1 MKQLDLGKEKI
12 GKLLVSFAIP
22 CVISMLINS
31 IYNIVDQIF
40 IGQGV
45 GYLGNA
51 ATNVIFPLVI
61 ISTAIGSLFGNGAS
75 ANLSLRLG
83 EGKKDEAKKSIGTT
97 ITVTIIVSIV
107 FSILAYIFLPLL
119 INFFGCTEK
128 VYPYALEYGKITLIG
143 IPFMIICTSLSAI
156 IRADGSPKYSMV
168 CLLVGAILNIILD
181 PIFIFGFNMGVRGGA
196 LATII
201 GQIISC
207 LIALLY
213 IPKIKSIKLE
223 KKDFIPNKSITKVLG
238 YGVSSFVTQT
248 IILVLFIF
256 MNNIMTKYGAI
267 SEFGPDIPLSVYG
280 VVSKIN
286 SIYVSAIL
294 RHIYRLAANY
304 RI

>member
-1 MKQLDLGKEKI
+1 MKELDLGKEKI
-12 GKLLVSFAIP
+12 SKLLVSFAIP

-51 ATNVIFPLVI
+51 ATNVIYPLVI
-61 ISTAIGSLFGNGAS
+61 ISTAIGSLFGNGSA

-83 EGKKDEAKKSIGTT
+83 EGKKDEAKRAVGTT
-97 ITVTIIVSIV
+97 ITVTIIVSII
-107 FSILAYIFLPLL
+107 FSILAYIFLPTLV
-119 INFFGCTEK
+119 NFFGCTEN
-128 VYPYALEYGKITLIG
+128 VYPYAIEYGKIILLG
-143 IPFMIICTSLSAI
+143 MPFVIICTSLSSI

-181 PIFIFGFNMGVRGGA
+181 PIFIFGLKMGVAGGA

-201 GQIISC
+201 GQVISAIIA
-207 LIALLY
+207 IIY

-223 KKDFIPNKSITKVLG
+223 KKDFIPNKSITKVIG
-238 YGVSSFVTQT
+238 YGISSFVTQT

-256 MNNIMTKYGAI
+256 MNNVMTKYGAM

-286 SIYVSAIL
+286 MIYVSAIL
-294 RHIYRLAANY
+294 RNLYRLSANY